1 MFITLSRRAAWPP
14 RRPRSQWTILAL
26 ALAAAFL
33 AADLHAQEALTLERA
48 LSLAQERSRQLSAQD
63 SAASA
68 AREMAVA
75 AGQLPD
81 PTLKAGINNLPVNG
95 EDRFSLTRD
104 FMTMRSI
111 GVMQEFTRA
120 DKREARSARYE
131 READAALAARELALA
146 KLQRDTASAW
156 LERSYRERVRE
167 LLVNQRDEARL
178 QIEAADAAY
187 RGGRGAQADA
197 FAARSAV
204 AQIEDRLAEADRQI
218 ATAKTQLARWIGES
232 ADRPLGSLPNTDV
245 VRLNQADLDA
255 ELAHH
260 PQIAVMARQEEVARA
275 EADIAQA
282 NKKADWSVELMYSQ
296 RGSSYSNMV
305 SVNLSVPLQWDQKN
319 RQDRE
324 LSAKLALV
332 EQRRAEREEAT
343 REHVAEAR
351 AMLQEWRSNRERL
364 TRYDEAL
371 IPLSAERTRA
381 ALAAYRGSTA
391 PLAGVL
397 DARRAEIDI
406 RIERLRLALDTARL
420 WAQLNYLVPE
430 RHVATPVPAARP

>member
-1 MFITLSRRAAWPP
+1 MLITLSRRSARPL
-14 RRPRSQWTILAL
+14 RRPRSQWTVLVL
-26 ALAAAFL
+26 ALAATFL
-33 AADLHAQEALTLERA
+33 SADLHAQEALTLERA

-63 SAASA
+63 SAAGA

-111 GVMQEFTRA
+111 GVMQELTSA

-146 KLQRDTASAW
+146 SLQRATALAW
-156 LERSYRERVRE
+156 LERYYRERVRE
-167 LLVNQRDEARL
+167 LLMSQRDEARL
-178 QIEAADAAY
+178 QIDAADAAY
-187 RGGRGAQADA
+187 RGGRGAQAEA

-218 ATAKTQLARWIGES
+218 ATATTQLARWIGQA
-232 ADRPLGSLPNTDV
+232 ADRPLGSLPNTDA

-260 PQIAVMARQEEVARA
+260 PQITMMARQEDVARA

-282 NKKADWSVELMYSQ
+282 NRKADWSVELMYSQ

-305 SVNLSVPLQWDQKN
+305 SLNLSVPLQWDQKN

-324 LSAKLALV
+324 LAARLAVV

-343 REHVAEAR
+343 REHVAEVR

-364 TRYDEAL
+364 ARYDEAL

-381 ALAAYRGSTA
+381 ALAAYRGGTA

-397 DARRAEIDI
+397 DARRAEIDT

-420 WAQLNYLVPE
+420 WAQLNYLVP
-430 RHVATPVPAARP
+430 VGATATPQP

>member
-1 MFITLSRRAAWPP
+1 MFIVSFRAAP
-14 RRPRSQWTILAL
+14 RGRRTRLPIAAVALYLMLASL
-26 ALAAAFL
+26 NAY
-33 AADLHAQEALTLERA
+33 AQPALTLERA
-48 LSLAQERSRQLSAQD
+48 LELAQQRSRQLTAQD
-63 SAASA
+63 AAASA
-68 AREMAVA
+68 AREMAVS

-146 KLQRDTASAW
+146 RLQRDTASAW
-156 LERSYRERVRE
+156 LERYYRERVRE

-178 QIEAADAAY
+178 QIDAADAAY

-204 AQIEDRLAEADRQI
+204 AQIEDRLAEVDRQV
-218 ATAKTQLARWIGES
+218 ATANTQLARWIGES
-232 ADRPLGSLPNTDV
+232 ADLPLGGLPNTDA
-245 VRLNQADLDA
+245 VRLNQADLDV

-260 PQIAVMARQEEVARA
+260 PQITVMARQEDMARA

-282 NKKADWSVELMYSQ
+282 NKKPDWSVELMYSQ
-296 RGSSYSNMV
+296 RGPSYSNMV
-305 SVNLSVPLQWDQKN
+305 SLNLSVPLQWDQKN

-324 LSAKLALV
+324 LAAKLAVV

-364 TRYDEAL
+364 MRYDDAL
-371 IPLSAERTRA
+371 IPFAAERTRA

-420 WAQLNYLVPE
+420 WAQLNYLVPVG
-430 RHVATPVPAARP
+430 HTPTAVPATQP